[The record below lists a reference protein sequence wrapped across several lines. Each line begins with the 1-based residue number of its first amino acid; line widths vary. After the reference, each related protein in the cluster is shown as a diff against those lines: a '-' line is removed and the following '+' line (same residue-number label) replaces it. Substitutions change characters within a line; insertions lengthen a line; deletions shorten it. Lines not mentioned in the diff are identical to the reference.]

1 MLNKLG
7 WRKHSILFLFDANLA
22 RTFGNRYSTTK
33 LSDSACPDDKIE
45 KDLALGD
52 VSVLA
57 EDERMLSPEGSPG
70 QDGRVSGVLRT
81 PSHPFLQ
88 KASLPASTLREVPT
102 EPGNG
107 LPDPPP
113 LHTHKS
119 KISRMGGL
127 RSVNFIFL
135 NTKLAFF
142 YDTILKTRL

>member
-22 RTFGNRYSTTK
+22 RTFGNRNSAIK

-70 QDGRVSGVLRT
+70 QDGRVSGVPEEPLSPRDTFSPFPSEGLSSCIDTQGSSHRARKRT
-81 PSHPFLQ
+81 SQ
-88 KASLPASTLREVPT
+88 
-102 EPGNG
+102 
-107 LPDPPP
+107 PP
-113 LHTHKS
+113 LHTH
-119 KISRMGGL
+119 
-127 RSVNFIFL
+127 
-135 NTKLAFF
+135 
-142 YDTILKTRL
+142 